1 MGILITCDN
10 KGCYDSMEPLL
21 NINTNEVICSSCGKP
36 IQSVTQF
43 MKIQL
48 KSLGQT
54 TKTQKSNQAYAVKC
68 SACGLVA
75 QPTVTPQGAIT
86 CSRCGS
92 QIENLPPPVAQML
105 RLMLGKGK

>member
-54 TKTQKSNQAYAVKC
+54 TKSQKSNQAYAVKC
-68 SACGLVA
+68 SSCGLVA

>member
-68 SACGLVA
+68 SSCGLVA
-75 QPTVTPQGAIT
+75 QPAVTPQGAIT